1 MTRIVVAED
10 ESLIRLDLVELL
22 SSEGYDVVG
31 ACGRGD
37 EAVRLVV
44 ELRPDLALLD
54 VMMPGL
60 DGIEAARQITENADV
75 AVIMLTAFS
84 QRELIDAASDAGAMG
99 YLVKPYQR
107 DDLVP
112 AIELAI
118 ARRRELADLTES
130 LESAQRRLRDRALID
145 RAKGVLLDRYG
156 MSEADAF
163 RFLQRN
169 AMSNRRRMAEVA
181 LEVLDGTAELE
192 GLN

>member
-1 MTRIVVAED
+1 VTRIVVAED